1 MKLLKNKIVAIFDL
15 DGTLVN
21 NEPVKGEA
29 LAETCRRH
37 GGRSEGEIY
46 KEVVGNRYEVVRN
59 YFCENAQISIDDD
72 AFDNTLKEVYLD
84 LLKTEVDLTDGA
96 GEFLDSLKMNH
107 LKTGLVS
114 SAQRWM
120 VNSVLK
126 RFSMDSV
133 FDLKIV
139 REDVQN
145 HKPSPEAYLLAL
157 EKLKLE
163 KNSVIVFE
171 DSSSGLVAAQEAG
184 CEVIAIRHAYNQ
196 HQDFSSALMEIES
209 FKEIM

>member
-1 MKLLKNKIVAIFDL
+1 MKLLKNKIAAIFDL

-96 GEFLDSLKMNH
+96 GEFLDSLKINH

-196 HQDFSSALMEIES
+196 HQVFSSALMEIES